1 MPALNRP
8 THTDPTDQLAKSGTH
23 GTHGNAMVTSAHA
36 LGGDPAV
43 GVGAA
48 AVSRRS
54 WLGGAIAA
62 TLGAV
67 GNPAAAATPYPPP
80 IPSPVTNAPTTPR
93 QVVPE
98 PATPQ
103 RRTGT
108 LMIVGGAEDRLQDRV
123 ILRSFV
129 ERCGGPAARIL
140 VCTAASSQPEA
151 SWKGYQPVFE
161 SLGVADCQH
170 LAIATEEEANDP
182 ARVDPIL
189 QADGI
194 WLGGGDQ
201 RRFMSLVWE
210 SAVARALHLA
220 FHLRGAHIGGTS
232 AGAAALSRHML
243 AIGEA
248 TVRPEKDVVSVDIGL
263 GFVSSAIVDQHFSE
277 RGRLGRLLSAMAQR
291 PDLLGVGVDE
301 DTALVIERGRGVAVI
316 GSGNV
321 TLVDGRH
328 MATNFKELGPSERLE
343 MLGVQLHLLPSG
355 SHYAASAPR
364 TSTADA
370 QRHLP
375 APLRD
380 AIALLVEPGPI
391 RG

>member
-1 MPALNRP
+1 MPQTQPLNPHFNPRLNPDAPTADARSLTPSHNPVSRRQWLGTALAA
-8 THTDPTDQLAKSGTH
+8 TLASTA
-23 GTHGNAMVTSAHA
+23 T
-36 LGGDPAV
+36 
-43 GVGAA
+43 VGAA
-48 AVSRRS
+48 AR
-54 WLGGAIAA
+54 AA
-62 TLGAV
+62 
-67 GNPAAAATPYPPP
+67 PYPAPLAQLAQLAPP
-80 IPSPVTNAPTTPR
+80 VPSTAGTPTVSSPADTNHSTEAP
-93 QVVPE
+93 
-98 PATPQ
+98 PA

-140 VCTAASSQPEA
+140 VCTAASGSPQA
-151 SWKGYQPVFE
+151 SWEGYRPVFE
-161 SLGVADCQH
+161 GLGVAEVSH

-182 ARVDPIL
+182 ARVDQIL
-189 QADGI
+189 AADGI

-201 RRFMSLVWE
+201 RRFMELFWE
-210 SAVARALHLA
+210 SAAARALHLA

-248 TVRPEKDVVSVDIGL
+248 TKRPEKDVVSVDIGL
-263 GFVSSAIVDQHFSE
+263 GFLSCAIVDQHFSE

-301 DTALVIERGRGVAVI
+301 DTALVIERGTGIQVMGA
-316 GSGNV
+316 GNV

-343 MLGVQLHLLPSG
+343 MVGVQLHLLPAG
-355 SHYAASAPR
+355 TQYAAPGLR
-364 TSTADA
+364 
-370 QRHLP
+370 QRMEPSSKPLP

-380 AIALLVEPGPI
+380 VVALLVEPGPI